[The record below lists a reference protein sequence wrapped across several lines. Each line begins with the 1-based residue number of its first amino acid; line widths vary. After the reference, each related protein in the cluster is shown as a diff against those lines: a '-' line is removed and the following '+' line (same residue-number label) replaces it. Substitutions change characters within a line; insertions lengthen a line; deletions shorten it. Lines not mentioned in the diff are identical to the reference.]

1 LRTKATLWRSA
12 LVLLLIAC
20 SVVSAQARKPV
31 QAESTNPTNVPVEKT
46 PAVAAHHPLE
56 LVFES
61 VARTPSMEMPHYL
74 ETGVMAKT
82 PWHPSVAVPLPGE
95 IETAAK
101 TPWHP
106 SVAIP
111 LPGEIETVAKTPWH
125 PSVAI
130 PLPGEIETAAKTPW
144 HPSVAV
150 PLPGEI
156 ETAAKTPSHPSV
168 AIPLPGEIETAAKI
182 PWHPSVAVPLP
193 LEVEARATTLS
204 FQLAQ
209 ESAVEIVIYSVNGRV
224 VRTLADQHFSMG
236 SHSVEWDGL
245 DDGGSRTASGVY
257 FARLRAG
264 EQLGKGKLILV
275 R

>member
-106 SVAIP
+106 SVA
-111 LPGEIETVAKTPWH
+111 
-125 PSVAI
+125 
-130 PLPGEIETAAKTPW
+130 
-144 HPSVAV
+144 V

-209 ESAVEIVIYSVNGRV
+209 ESAVEIVIFSVNGRV

>member
-1 LRTKATLWRSA
+1 MRTKATLWRSA

-74 ETGVMAKT
+74 ETGVM
-82 PWHPSVAVPLPGE
+82 
-95 IETAAK
+95 
-101 TPWHP
+101 
-106 SVAIP
+106 
-111 LPGEIETVAKTPWH
+111 
-125 PSVAI
+125 
-130 PLPGEIETAAKTPW
+130 AKTPW

>member
-125 PSVAI
+125 PSVA
-130 PLPGEIETAAKTPW
+130 
-144 HPSVAV
+144 V

-209 ESAVEIVIYSVNGRV
+209 ESAVEIVIFSVNGRV

-236 SHSVEWDGL
+236 SHS

>member
-74 ETGVMAKT
+74 ETGVM
-82 PWHPSVAVPLPGE
+82 
-95 IETAAK
+95 
-101 TPWHP
+101 
-106 SVAIP
+106 
-111 LPGEIETVAKTPWH
+111 
-125 PSVAI
+125 
-130 PLPGEIETAAKTPW
+130 AKTPW